1 MTRKRVV
8 LHCIILV
15 LTFSSVLSFTV
26 AHNIWSGIYTGM
38 TVSDAQKEYENTYI
52 NNLKTVIFQ
61 VYAQM
66 NYRNVFGEG
75 KNHKFKDVV
84 LPEKEWLDE
93 GFCWSV
99 TDGKITRKNEGGEE
113 NKFYENRAVFDKNG
127 FYFKEEINEKLLN
140 MDRFDSEFE
149 WGGEFV
155 YVDDRGSTWGFD
167 LEDMKKF
174 FEKNNI
180 QIEVKVRKNL
190 SDDTHLGRMKY
201 YVEEKGVTSEE
212 VQKEANLALKWA
224 ILTLILV
231 VVSLILFVW
240 LLIIAGHKEKGDKAH
255 TFPIDKLWIDL
266 ALAIFCIATIF
277 AIKVLE
283 DLYSEEVVLVIGVIF
298 ALIFV
303 ESLTQL
309 CESAARRIKCKCL
322 CRTTLMA
329 AIFRGIKHIAVNIYG
344 NLKITGKTI
353 LWGCI
358 AAVIFFT
365 DVAFV
370 SVLNGEI
377 IVLFV
382 FVSPIVAG
390 CVLLW
395 VYFKEKEI
403 LIEGAEKIAG
413 GQVSYKINEKLKF
426 VSNKKM
432 AQDINH
438 IGDGL
443 EVAVASSL
451 KNERMK
457 TELITNVSH
466 DLKTP
471 LTSIIN
477 YIDLLKTDGLDSPK
491 AKTYLDILDRK
502 SQRLKTLTE
511 DLVEASKLNSGVI
524 ELQCEKID
532 IVQLVNQSLAEYEER
547 FADKSLEIVKN
558 FEKEAIYV
566 NADGRKTWRALDN
579 LYSNICKYALSNTRV
594 YIDIEIKGSMAVVSL
609 KNISEG
615 KLNFSGDEL
624 MERFVRGEV
633 SRTTEGSGLGL
644 SIAKSIMERQEG
656 SLQIILD
663 GDLFKVQ
670 LRLKR
675 VDF

>member
-1 MTRKRVV
+1 MTRKKIV
-8 LHCIILV
+8 LHCIILI
-15 LTFSSVLSFTV
+15 LTVSSVISLLV
-26 AHNIWSGIYTGM
+26 AESIWSRRYTGM
-38 TVSDAQKEYENTYI
+38 TVSTAQKEYQNTYI
-52 NNLKTVIFQ
+52 NDLKSVIFE
-61 VYAQM
+61 VYIQM
-66 NYRNVFGEG
+66 NHKDIYGDG
-75 KNHKFKDVV
+75 KNASFKDVV

-99 TDGKITRKNEGGEE
+99 TDGKITKKNEGGGE
-113 NKFYENRAVFDKNG
+113 NKFYENRAVFDMNG
-127 FYFKEEINEKLLN
+127 FYFKEDENKKLLD
-140 MDRFDSEFE
+140 MDKFNREFE

-155 YVDDRGSTWGFD
+155 FVDNSGSTWAFD
-167 LEDMKKF
+167 IEEMKKF

-180 QIEVKVRKNL
+180 QIEVKVKKNL

-201 YVEEKGVTSEE
+201 YVEEAGVTEKDIKKD
-212 VQKEANLALKWA
+212 VNRVLKWVG
-224 ILTLILV
+224 LTLILI
-231 VVSLILFVW
+231 VVSFILFVW
-240 LLIIAGHKEKGDKAH
+240 LLVIAGHRKKGDKAH
-255 TFPIDKLWIDL
+255 MLPVDKVWLDM
-266 ALAIFCIATIF
+266 ALVLLGIAFILMLK
-277 AIKVLE
+277 ALE
-283 DLYSEEVVLVIGVIF
+283 DLNSEDAVLVLEIVFTIV
-298 ALIFV
+298 FV
-303 ESLTQL
+303 ECGIQL
-309 CESAARRIKCKCL
+309 CESITRRLKCKCF
-322 CRTTLMA
+322 CETTLIA
-329 AIFRGIKHIAVNIYG
+329 AVCKTAKRVIVNMYR
-344 NLKITGKTI
+344 NLRITGKTI
-353 LWGCI
+353 LWGSVAI
-358 AAVIFFT
+358 VIFFI
-365 DVAFV
+365 DMAFI
-370 SVLNGEI
+370 SELNGEI
-377 IVLFV
+377 VIMFV
-382 FVSPIVAG
+382 FVSPIVAA
-390 CVLLW
+390 CVFLW
-395 VYFKEKEI
+395 FYFKEKEI

-413 GQVSYKINEKLKF
+413 GQVSYKIDEKLKF

-432 AQDINH
+432 AQYINH

-443 EVAVASSL
+443 EVAVDSSL

-477 YIDLLKTDGLDSPK
+477 YIDLLKTDGLDGPK

-547 FADKSLEIVKN
+547 FADKRLEIVKN
-558 FEKEAIYV
+558 IDKEVIYV

-594 YIDIEIKGSMAVVSL
+594 YIDIETKESMAVVSL

-615 KLNFSGDEL
+615 KLNFNGDEL

-656 SLQIILD
+656 SLNIVLD

-670 LRLKR
+670 LWLKR

>member
-1 MTRKRVV
+1 MTRKKIV
-8 LHCIILV
+8 LHCIILI
-15 LTFSSVLSFTV
+15 LTVSSVISLLV
-26 AHNIWSGIYTGM
+26 AESIWSRRYTGM
-38 TVSDAQKEYENTYI
+38 TVSTAQKEYQNTYI
-52 NNLKTVIFQ
+52 NDLKSVIFE
-61 VYAQM
+61 VYIQM
-66 NYRNVFGEG
+66 NHKDIYGDG
-75 KNHKFKDVV
+75 KNASFKDVV

-99 TDGKITRKNEGGEE
+99 TDGKITKKNEGGGE
-113 NKFYENRAVFDKNG
+113 NKFYENRAVFDMNG
-127 FYFKEEINEKLLN
+127 FYFKEDENKKLLD
-140 MDRFDSEFE
+140 MDKFNREFE

-155 YVDDRGSTWGFD
+155 FVDNSGSTWAFD
-167 LEDMKKF
+167 IEEMKKF

-180 QIEVKVRKNL
+180 QIEVKVKKNL

-201 YVEEKGVTSEE
+201 YVEEAGVTEKDIKKD
-212 VQKEANLALKWA
+212 VNRVLKWVG
-224 ILTLILV
+224 LTLILI
-231 VVSLILFVW
+231 VVSFILFVW
-240 LLIIAGHKEKGDKAH
+240 LLVIAGHREKGDKAH
-255 TFPIDKLWIDL
+255 MLSVDKVWLDM
-266 ALAIFCIATIF
+266 ALVLLGIAFILML
-277 AIKVLE
+277 KVLE
-283 DLYSEEVVLVIGVIF
+283 DFNSEDAVFVLEIVFTIV
-298 ALIFV
+298 FV
-303 ESLTQL
+303 ECGIQL
-309 CESAARRIKCKCL
+309 CESITRRLKCKCF
-322 CRTTLMA
+322 CETTLIA
-329 AIFRGIKHIAVNIYG
+329 AVCKTVKRVIVNMYR
-344 NLKITGKTI
+344 NLRITGKTI
-353 LWGCI
+353 LWGSVAI
-358 AAVIFFT
+358 VIFFI
-365 DVAFV
+365 DMAFI
-370 SVLNGEI
+370 SELNGEI
-377 IVLFV
+377 VIMFV
-382 FVSPIVAG
+382 FVSPIVAA
-390 CVLLW
+390 CVFLW
-395 VYFKEKEI
+395 FYFKEKEI

-413 GQVSYKINEKLKF
+413 GQVSYKIDEKLKF

-432 AQDINH
+432 AQYINH

-443 EVAVASSL
+443 EVAVDSSL

-477 YIDLLKTDGLDSPK
+477 YIDLLKTDGLDGPK

-547 FADKSLEIVKN
+547 FADKRLEIVKN
-558 FEKEAIYV
+558 IDKEVIYV

-594 YIDIEIKGSMAVVSL
+594 YIDIETKESMAVVSL

-615 KLNFSGDEL
+615 KLNFNGDEL

-656 SLQIILD
+656 SLNIVLD

-670 LRLKR
+670 LCLKG